1 MRNKKILKNLADPIK
16 VFLFAEIESE
26 NKQIY
31 MVLSNLHM
39 HHHHHA
45 SKNEVGLLV
54 CIQKVRIK

>member
-1 MRNKKILKNLADPIK
+1 MRNKKILKNLADSIK

-26 NKQIY
+26 NKQIF

-45 SKNEVGLLV
+45 SKKRG
-54 CIQKVRIK
+54 RIADVYTKG